1 MKNNIRIYD
10 LLRQKLTSTTVIGE
24 YENQKITVSQM
35 LSIAAYCTK
44 FIKDHFNVNERKYSD
59 AIIALKT
66 LELRLNNQNT
76 NKLTTEQLK
85 CVVDVIHEI
94 ADLHSQSDFSK
105 QENEKIAFK
114 LKALIDFYDKLQK
127 EQSK

>member
-10 LLRQKLTSTTVIGE
+10 LLRQKLTAATVIGE

-44 FIKDHFNVNERKYSD
+44 FIKDYFNVNERKYSD

-66 LELRLNNQNT
+66 LELRLNN
-76 NKLTTEQLK
+76 
-85 CVVDVIHEI
+85 
-94 ADLHSQSDFSK
+94 
-105 QENEKIAFK
+105 KIQ
-114 LKALIDFYDKLQK
+114 I
-127 EQSK
+127 S

>member
-1 MKNNIRIYD
+1 
-10 LLRQKLTSTTVIGE
+10 
-24 YENQKITVSQM
+24 M

-76 NKLTTEQLK
+76 NKLTAEQLK

>member
-10 LLRQKLTSTTVIGE
+10 LLRQKLTAATVIGE

-76 NKLTTEQLK
+76 NKLTAEQLK

>member
-76 NKLTTEQLK
+76 NKLTAEQLK